1 MDKTQTKGKKLGHSL
16 DDIFDLDSLDP
27 DRGDKDE

>member
-1 MDKTQTKGKKLGHSL
+1 MDKTQTTGKIMGYSL

-27 DRGDKDE
+27 DRGDSNE